1 MALGNS
7 FSMGQARGKAKPVL
21 VKRRKEVVAAKDY
34 NTVSLSP
41 TQADATAACAYSGGG
56 GTFTTYYHNGSN
68 ATPTVNDIVYSS
80 KRAMNPNRFIA
91 GHYKMSVGKSNIA
104 LHIDSG
110 GIVTTSRNCP

>member
-1 MALGNS
+1 MSLGNANS
-7 FSMGQARGKAKPVL
+7 SAQSRGKNKSVV

-41 TQADATAACAYSGGG
+41 PQADAPGACAYSGG
-56 GTFTTYYHNGSN
+56 TTTYYHNGSN

-80 KRAMNPNRFIA
+80 KRAMNPNRFTA
-91 GHYKMSVGKSNIA
+91 GHYKMNIGKGNIA

-110 GIVTTSRNCP
+110 GIVRASRNCP